1 MFYPFFDPTMILLIP
16 AIILAIWAQSKVNNT
31 YKKYS
36 RIANR
41 SGLTGADVAR
51 RILDRFGL
59 QDVEVKATRGML
71 SDHYDPRNRTVFLS
85 EHNYTQPSVAGLAV
99 AAHEVGHAV
108 QHKEGYS
115 MLKFRH
121 ALVPP
126 VQFGSWLAFPL
137 IIIGLIFASPGLIDG
152 GIILFSLVVLF
163 HLVTLPVE
171 FDASRR
177 AIAVLNTDGYVQAD
191 EAQGAKKML
200 DAAAWTYV
208 AAAAVAIL
216 NLARLLLLRGMFSND

>member
-1 MFYPFFDPTMILLIP
+1 MFVPFFDPTMILLIP
-16 AIILAIWAQSKVNNT
+16 AVILAIWAQSKVKST

-59 QDVEVKATRGML
+59 QDVEVKASSGML
-71 SDHYDPRNRTVFLS
+71 SDHYDPRSRTVVLS
-85 EHNYTQPSVAGLAV
+85 EHNYSQPSVAGLAV

-115 MLKFRH
+115 MLRFRH
-121 ALVPP
+121 ALVGP
-126 VQFGSWLAFPL
+126 VQFGSWLAFPI
-137 IIIGLIFASPGLIDG
+137 IIIGLLVASPNLIDI
-152 GIILFSLVVLF
+152 GIVLFSLVVLF

-177 AIAVLNTDGYVQAD
+177 AIAVLNTDGYVLPD
-191 EAQGAKKML
+191 EAEGAKKML
-200 DAAAWTYV
+200 SAAAWTYV
-208 AAAAVAIL
+208 AAAAAAIL
-216 NLARLLLLRGMFSND
+216 NLVRLLLLRGMMRD